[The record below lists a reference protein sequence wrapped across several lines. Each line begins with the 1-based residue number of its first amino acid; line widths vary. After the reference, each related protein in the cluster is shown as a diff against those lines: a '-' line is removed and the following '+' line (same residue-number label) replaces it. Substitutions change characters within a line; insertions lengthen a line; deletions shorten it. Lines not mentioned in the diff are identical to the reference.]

1 MYRAAAIT
9 VSDKGYAGQREDKSG
24 PLLQELLRSQ
34 GYEVVYHAIVPDD
47 KGQIAA
53 LLRHLA
59 DNSGADLIVTTGG
72 TGAAP
77 RDVTPEATAS
87 VIERPV
93 PGISETLRAKSLEKT
108 KTAMLSR
115 GIAGVRGTSLVV
127 NMPGSEKAVRESFE
141 IVLPVL
147 EHAVELIHG
156 RVKDCGRSNA

>member
-59 DNSGADLIVTTGG
+59 DNSGVDLIVTTGG

-77 RDVTPEATAS
+77 RDVTPEATHE
-87 VIERPV
+87 VIEREM
-93 PGISETLRAKSLEKT
+93 PGLSELIRMEGYKT
-108 KTAMLSR
+108 SPFAVLSR
-115 GIAGVRGTSLVV
+115 GISGIRGASLII
-127 NMPGSEKAVRESFE
+127 NLPGSPKAVQEAMAILKS
-141 IVLPVL
+141 VLGHALQMLRGENL
-147 EHAVELIHG
+147 EH
-156 RVKDCGRSNA
+156 KP